1 MENFERAFKEW
12 QKVKA
17 KQKGK
22 LKKLGKGKTIRGLL
36 DAYFGDRKV

>member
-1 MENFERAFKEW
+1 MENFERAFKEGLN
-12 QKVKA
+12 KKA

-36 DAYFGDRKV
+36 DAYFGDRKA